1 MMPSARFPD
10 LEGASVLVTGGGS
23 GIGAALTDG
32 FVRQGCKVAFI
43 DRAAAPSRELVDRIG
58 RETGVRPLFLDVDL
72 RDIEA
77 LRRAVAAAET
87 ANGPVTVLVN
97 NAAFDQRHAIE
108 DVSVDYWDDNQAINL
123 RPHFFTAQAV
133 APGMKSVG
141 KGSIINFT
149 STSFLINHPDMPS
162 YTAAKAGI
170 IGLTK
175 GLAGKLGPDGIRVNA
190 IAPGWVMTER
200 QKELWVTEEALAAH
214 VAKQCIR
221 ESMQPDDIVGP
232 CLFLASDAS
241 RMLTAQTLIVD
252 GGYL

>member
-10 LEGASVLVTGGGS
+10 LEGASVLITGGGS
-23 GIGAALTDG
+23 GIGAALTEG
-32 FVRQGCKVAFI
+32 FSRQGARVAFI
-43 DRAAAPSRELVDRIG
+43 DIAEAPSRALVERIAAS
-58 RETGVRPLFLDVDL
+58 EAIRPLYLKADL

-77 LRRAVAAAET
+77 LRRAVAEATAAH
-87 ANGPVTVLVN
+87 GPITVLIN
-97 NAAFDQRHAIE
+97 NAAFDERHDIGAVTE
-108 DVSVDYWDDNQAINL
+108 EYWDGNQAINL

-133 APGMKSVG
+133 AAGMKEAG

-175 GLAGKLGPDGIRVNA
+175 GLAGRLGPDGIRVNA
-190 IAPGWVMTER
+190 VAPGWVITER
-200 QKELWVTEEALAAH
+200 QRDLWVTEESLAAH

-221 ESMQPDDIVGP
+221 EIMQPDDIVGT